1 MNIQFPWTTVKTIF
15 DTNMQDKL
23 LNEVMLFDSFRKRFF
38 IYFLT

>member
-1 MNIQFPWTTVKTIF
+1 MNIQFPWTTVETIF